1 MAISIQTLSRTKQ
14 LNTKEHDIPLAI
26 NLEGA
31 LVRTDLLVE
40 SLCVLLKTKPL
51 TALLVPFWLLK
62 GKAWLKA
69 QIAKHTHL
77 SPRRLPVNPELMAYL
92 DSIRGQREIVL
103 ATASNE
109 KFASP
114 ICQHF
119 GFDSFIASTDS
130 VNLQGENKLKKLED
144 LYGKQGFD
152 YAGDSATDTSIWQS
166 ARKCILVNS
175 DGRARRRNWPSQKFD
190 KVFDHSS
197 SSVIDYFKGMRV
209 YQWIK
214 NLLIFVPLLV
224 AHKFDSS
231 EALFHTVLAF
241 FAFSLCASSVYILN
255 DLFDL
260 PDDRLHPNKK
270 NRPIASG
277 RLPIKHALFM
287 IPLLLIAAFSI
298 ALILPWQ
305 LGAVLAIYYTLTL
318 FYSLYLKSVALL
330 DVQILATF
338 YTLRLIAG
346 AAVIEVTPSFWL
358 LAFSMSIFLSLAIAK
373 RYTGLLVRQNA
384 GQKPASRRGYE
395 ISDLPILQ
403 SFGIASGYISVLILA
418 LYVNSIET
426 LQLYSHPMIL
436 WLLCPTVLYWIGRL
450 WVYVHRGR
458 MHDDPL
464 IFALTD
470 RTSIVIVIIMVLTT
484 YAAI

>member
-1 MAISIQTLSRTKQ
+1 MDRNTQ

-26 NLEGA
+26 NLEGT

-51 TALLVPFWLLK
+51 TALLVPFWLLR

-92 DSIRGQREIVL
+92 ESIKGQREIVL

-109 KFASP
+109 KFANT

-119 GFDSFIASTDS
+119 GFTSFIASTDS
-130 VNLQGENKLKKLED
+130 VNLQGENKRKKLEE

-152 YAGDSATDTSIWQS
+152 YAGDSETDASIWHS
-166 ARKCILVNS
+166 ARKCILVNADS
-175 DGRARRRNWPSQKFD
+175 RARQHYSPALKFD
-190 KVFDHSS
+190 KVFDDSS
-197 SSVIDYFKGMRV
+197 SSFIDYLKGMRV

-231 EALFHTVLAF
+231 EALIHTILAF
-241 FAFSLCASSVYILN
+241 LAFSLCASSVYILN

-298 ALILPWQ
+298 ALLLPWQ
-305 LGAVLAIYYTLTL
+305 LGAVLGIYYALTL
-318 FYSLYLKSVALL
+318 VYSLYLKSVALL

-395 ISDLPILQ
+395 IADLPILQ

-418 LYVNSIET
+418 LYVNSIEN

-470 RTSIVIVIIMVLTT
+470 RTSIVIILIMVLIT

>member
-1 MAISIQTLSRTKQ
+1 M
-14 LNTKEHDIPLAI
+14 NTKETDIPLAI
-26 NLEGA
+26 DLEGT
-31 LVRTDLLVE
+31 LVRTDLFVE
-40 SLCVLLKTKPL
+40 SLCVLLKTKPF
-51 TALLVPFWLLK
+51 TALLVPFWLLR

-69 QIAKHTHL
+69 QIARHTHL

-92 DSIRGQREIVL
+92 ESVKGKRKIVL
-103 ATASNE
+103 ATSSNE

-114 ICQHF
+114 ISEHF
-119 GFDSFIASTDS
+119 GFDSFVASTDS
-130 VNLQGENKLKKLED
+130 VNLQGDNKRNKLEE

-152 YAGDSATDTSIWQS
+152 YAGDDDSDISVWQS
-166 ARKCILVNS
+166 ARKCILVNADNRTRDRVS
-175 DGRARRRNWPSQKFD
+175 SSLKFEQ
-190 KVFDHSS
+190 VFDHSTS
-197 SSVIDYFKGMRV
+197 SAIDYFKGMRV

-214 NLLIFVPLLV
+214 NLLVFVPLLV
-224 AHKFDSS
+224 AHKFDNS
-231 EALFHTVLAF
+231 EALMHTVLAF
-241 FAFSLCASSVYILN
+241 IAFSLCSSSVYILN

-270 NRPIASG
+270 NRPITSG

-287 IPLLLIAAFSI
+287 IPLLLIGAFGI
-298 ALILPWQ
+298 ALFLPWQ
-305 LGAVLAIYYTLTL
+305 LGVVLSIYYLLTL
-318 FYSLYLKSVALL
+318 VYSLYLKTVALL
-330 DVQILATF
+330 DVQVLATF

-358 LAFSMSIFLSLAIAK
+358 LAFSMSMFLSLAVAK
-373 RYTGLLVRQNA
+373 RYTGLLVRQSA

-395 ISDLPILQ
+395 ISDLPILH
-403 SFGIASGYISVLILA
+403 SFGIASGYISVVILA
-418 LYVNSIET
+418 LYVNSLET
-426 LQLYSHPMIL
+426 LQLYSHPMVL

-450 WVYVHRGR
+450 WVYVHRGL

-470 RTSIVIVIIMVLTT
+470 RTSLVIVTLMVIIT